1 MQIKKEIIVPY
12 LLPTGLN
19 SPEVIATELNRLEAD
34 NLDQVCWVKPPHVPV
49 VSFVIA
55 YNENALFV
63 KFYVHE
69 TCHRAVC
76 TNPNDPVFKDSCVEM
91 FIAVDNSGSYYNFE
105 FNSLGTCL
113 SSYGKDRYN
122 RKMLDKQII
131 RTIACRVEWK
141 EISPANKIYNWELTF
156 ILKPSVLCYNQI
168 TSFTPGNFTA
178 NFYKCGDALE
188 EPHYLAWNPVLSAV
202 PDFHQP
208 AFFGVLKLVT

>member
-1 MQIKKEIIVPY
+1 MQLKKEIIVPY
-12 LLPTGLN
+12 FLPPGLT
-19 SPEVIATELNRLEAD
+19 SPEVIATELNHLKAH
-34 NLDQVCWVKPPHVPV
+34 NLDQVCWEEPPHVPV

-63 KFYVHE
+63 KFFVHE
-69 TCHRAVC
+69 TCHRAVY
-76 TNPNDPVFKDSCVEM
+76 TSPNDPVYKDSCVEM
-91 FIAVDNSGSYYNFE
+91 FIAVDNSGAYYNFE

-113 SSYGKDRYN
+113 SSYGKDRHN
-122 RKMLDKQII
+122 RKMLDEQTI
-131 RTIACRVEWK
+131 RTISSQVEWK
-141 EISPANKIYNWELTF
+141 EFSPANEMYNWELTF
-156 ILKPSVLCYNQI
+156 ILTPSVLCYNQI
-168 TSFTPGNFTA
+168 TSFTPGNFKA